1 MEIGFGILGQTAL
14 LMHGN
19 VVVNAASPRL
29 LQVLAAL
36 LTAPGRR
43 IPVSGMVEWVWSE
56 QEKAPL
62 DPLATL
68 HQYGLRLRQLF
79 AEKGIPAGVGVSK
92 AGCML
97 QVDPAS
103 IDYRQLQAMMAR
115 ARTYADRGDHDRAHV
130 EALAALRLCRD
141 EPLVDLRTARADQWR
156 TRWARNDWVPAN
168 AFVAAQ
174 QLLLGQAELAVAR
187 LEEVDGAHPME
198 LSLATLRVRA
208 LLAAGRGLDATEYF
222 RRMRA
227 EFQRCGDF
235 GAADELLAVYNEAIK
250 PGSRSA
256 FPAPARAGATVA
268 PDVSTE
274 VSGRGPGEMGPVR
287 HLPPD
292 AETVVGR
299 EGTVAELD
307 AFTTDSAGQSRPV
320 VVMVTGAPGAGK
332 STVVVRWA
340 HRAAGRYPQGVV
352 LLDLRG
358 DGQTAGMTA
367 ADVVETLLELLD
379 VAVDQIVSPVAR
391 AARLTRLLRGRRLLV
406 VLDNVARTEQVAP
419 LLPVLVGCTVVLVT
433 RQRLSTLLAAH
444 TIPVV
449 TVGPL
454 SQEAAQALL
463 QRRVGLRAQQDRE
476 GAARLMRL
484 CQGHALALTL
494 VANRAAARAG
504 MRLVTLAE
512 ALRDADMLLDLGDD
526 GDWPGRSLRSAF
538 TLSYQSLGA
547 AEQRVF
553 ALLGLHPGIE
563 MSSEAIAAADGRGLS
578 AVRRSLDV
586 LVAAHLIEHP
596 GDMDRY
602 RMLDLLQMYARSL
615 AAQLPDFVVVRRR
628 MLEFYLLSAFRGHE
642 LVFPGRDRPALPA
655 ISDGIAPTV
664 FATAAAARQWFLRER
679 ATLTAVVAVAARAG
693 LNDLVFVLPS
703 LTADVFDQY
712 GHYHDIISGFGIAAS
727 TAAEVGNGYAE
738 ASALNDLGQVL
749 LLMGQDTQA
758 EQYLT
763 MALRLVDEHDIGIG
777 RVTVLMNLARRHLH
791 AGRTEQAVEMS
802 GEALRAARSLGEP
815 ERCAAALHRHADALL
830 EQGGHQLEALDLY
843 REALAVRERINDVP
857 GRILTHIALGD
868 LLRRLERFDDAE
880 EQCRRAAA
888 LADRSQH
895 LPAVMKLNT
904 VLARLRHA
912 QGDDRLALQHAH
924 RAVELADRTAHAT
937 GRGRALDTL
946 AEILLGT
953 GNIDDARVLWE
964 RAAQLFRDRERL
976 GQAARI
982 EAVLSE
988 LDAGWVPLAREGER
1002 DTVAIPSPRV
1012 GGLGDV

>member
-1 MEIGFGILGQTAL
+1 MENGFGILGQTAL
-14 LMHGN
+14 LLHGN
-19 VVVNAASPRL
+19 VVVNAASPRQ

-36 LTAPGRR
+36 LTAPGKR

-56 QEKAPL
+56 QENPPQ

-68 HQYGLRLRQLF
+68 HQYGVRLRQLF
-79 AEKGIPAGVGVSK
+79 AEKGIPAHLGVSK

-103 IDYRQLQAMMAR
+103 TDYRLFQVMMSR

-141 EPLVDLRTARADQWR
+141 DPLVDLQTARADQWR
-156 TRWARNDWVPAN
+156 TRWAHNDWVPAN

-187 LEEVDGAHPME
+187 LEEADGAHPME
-198 LSLATLRVRA
+198 LSLVALRVRA

-222 RRMRA
+222 RRMRG

-235 GAADELLAVYNEAIK
+235 RAADELLAVYNEATK
-250 PGSRSA
+250 PGSRSV
-256 FPAPARAGATVA
+256 FPAPARARLTAAQGTR
-268 PDVSTE
+268 TE
-274 VSGRGPGEMGPVR
+274 VTAEGLGESGPLR
-287 HLPPD
+287 HLPAD

-307 AFTTDSAGQSRPV
+307 AFTTDSAGQSRSV

-340 HRAAGRYPQGVV
+340 HRVAGRYPQGAV

-358 DGQTAGMTA
+358 DDQTVGMAA

-391 AARLTRLLRGRRLLV
+391 AARLTRLLRGRRMLV
-406 VLDNVARTEQVAP
+406 VLDNVARTEQVAS
-419 LLPVLVGCTVVLVT
+419 LLPVLAECTVVVVT

-449 TVGPL
+449 TVGRL
-454 SQEAAQALL
+454 SDEAAHALL
-463 QRRVGLRAQQDRE
+463 RRRVGLRALQDTE
-476 GAARLMRL
+476 GAARLVRL

-538 TLSYQSLGA
+538 TLSFQSLGA

-553 ALLGLHPGIE
+553 ALVGLHPGIE
-563 MSSEAIAAADGRGLS
+563 MASDAIAAADGRS
-578 AVRRSLDV
+578 PSVVRRSLDV

-602 RMLDLLQMYARSL
+602 RMLDLLQLFARSL
-615 AAQLPDFVVVRRR
+615 AAQLPDLVAARRR
-628 MLEFYLLSAFRGHE
+628 MLEFYLLAAFQGHE
-642 LVFPGRDRPALPA
+642 LVFPGRDRPDLPA
-655 ISDGIAPTV
+655 VSDGIRPAV

-679 ATLTAVVAVAARAG
+679 ATLTAAVAVAAEVG
-693 LNDLVFVLPS
+693 LNDVVFVLPS

-712 GHYHDIISGFGIAAS
+712 GHYHDIISGFRIAAS
-727 TAAEVGNGYAE
+727 KAAEVGNGYAE

-749 LLMGQDTQA
+749 LLMGQDAQA
-758 EQYLT
+758 EHYLNI
-763 MALRLVDEHDIGIG
+763 ALRLVDELDIGIG

-802 GEALRAARSLGEP
+802 GAALWAARLLGEP
-815 ERCAAALHRHADALL
+815 ERCGAALHRHADALIEL
-830 EQGGHQLEALDLY
+830 GGHQLEALDLY
-843 REALAVRERINDVP
+843 REALAVRERISDVP
-857 GRILTHIALGD
+857 GRILTHIALAD
-868 LLRRLERFDDAE
+868 LLRRLNRFDDAE
-880 EQCRRAAA
+880 EQCRAGAA
-888 LADRSQH
+888 LVDRSQH

-912 QGDDRLALQHAH
+912 QGDDRSALRHAH
-924 RAVELADRTAHAT
+924 RAVELADRSAHAT

-946 AEILLGT
+946 AQILLGT
-953 GNIDDARVLWE
+953 GNVDDARALWE
-964 RAAQLFRDRERL
+964 RAAQLFRDRERMA
-976 GQAARI
+976 QAARI
-982 EAVLSE
+982 EALLSE
-988 LDAGWVPLAREGER
+988 LDAGWVPPAREGLR
-1002 DTVAIPSPRV
+1002 DTVAIPSPRLSV
-1012 GGLGDV
+1012 AAE